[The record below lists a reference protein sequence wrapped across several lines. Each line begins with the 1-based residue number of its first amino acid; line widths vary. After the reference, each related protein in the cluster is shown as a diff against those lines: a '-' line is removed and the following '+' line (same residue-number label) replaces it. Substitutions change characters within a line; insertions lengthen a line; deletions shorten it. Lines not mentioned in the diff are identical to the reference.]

1 MEPNHGVVVGDLR
14 VLVVST
20 STGQQRWY
28 WWLVSLATDL
38 QGDAERHLH
47 EVRVLSASTGTIVAA
62 RTFDGRGQAERG
74 RERFVGLVSQG
85 RVDASDPAAVQ
96 ALLDRVSVG

>member
-1 MEPNHGVVVGDLR
+1 MEPNHGVAVGDLR
-14 VLVVST
+14 VLLVST

-38 QGDAERHLH
+38 QGDAERHQH
-47 EVRVLSASTGTIVAA
+47 EVRVLSRSTQTLLAV
-62 RTFDGRGQAERG
+62 RTFDQKGQAERV

-85 RVDASDPAAVQ
+85 RVDPADPAAVQ
-96 ALLDRVSVG
+96 ALLDKVSVG

>member
-1 MEPNHGVVVGDLR
+1 MEPNHGIAVGDLR
-14 VLVVST
+14 VLLVST

-38 QGDAERHLH
+38 QGDAERHQH
-47 EVRVLSASTGTIVAA
+47 ELRVLSQSTRTLVAV
-62 RTFDGRGQAERG
+62 RTFDRRRQAERV

-85 RVDASDPAAVQ
+85 RVDLSDPAAVQ
-96 ALLDRVSVG
+96 ALLDKVSVG